1 MANSVSREKRVQI
14 MFDMMLKGVTER
26 KDILT
31 KFYKKVKVS
40 PKTFDNYYKIASQRF
55 LAHQEA
61 VNLQRTAEHAQLIA
75 QGQKTALK
83 SKIERLSEKQA
94 DVDRLRA
101 IAYKGTTM
109 DVYFEPKTGV
119 PMEYERAMTTGEIAN
134 ILKRATEIEAE
145 ISKIEG
151 DYAATKH
158 LIRAQ
163 VFTINI
169 EASDGDE
176 ADNYQLPEVE

>member
-1 MANSVSREKRVQI
+1 MANSVSRENRIQI

-26 KDILT
+26 KEIFT

-40 PKTFDNYYKIASQRF
+40 PKTFDNYYKLASGRF

-61 VNLQRTAEHAQLIA
+61 VNLQRTKEHAQLVA

-94 DVDRLRA
+94 DVDKLRA
-101 IAYKGTTM
+101 VAERGLTW
-109 DVYFEPKTGV
+109 DVYFEPKTGI
-119 PMEYERAMTTGEIAN
+119 PIEYERQMTTGEIAN

-158 LIRAQ
+158 LIQAQ

-169 EASDGDE
+169 ESNGTTE
-176 ADNYQLPEVE
+176 ADYNQLPEVE